1 MMYKVDNAIIM
12 AAGLSSRFIPISYE
26 KPKALVEVRGEIL
39 IERQI
44 RQLKEKGIEDI
55 IVVLGYKKEKF
66 MYLEEKFGVK
76 LIENTE
82 YASRNNNSTIKAVEN
97 YLGNSYI
104 CSADNYFIENPFEK
118 EVEEAYYSAVK
129 INGNTDEWCIE
140 YDSDNWI
147 VDVKV
152 GGNDAWCM
160 LGHVFWTKEFS
171 QKFIEILNNV
181 YDNEETKD
189 KLWETI
195 YLENIDELKLK
206 IKKYPKDYIYE
217 FDSLDELRE
226 FDLSYL
232 DNTRSDLIKKL
243 AECFECKE
251 SDFYSFRPIKQIED
265 AQLAGFSFDLNGK
278 KYKYNFKESK
288 LMEERDER

>member
-12 AAGLSSRFIPISYE
+12 AAGLSSRFVPISYE

-251 SDFYSFRPIKQIED
+251 SDFYNFRPIKQIED

-278 KYKYNFKESK
+278 KYKYIFKESK